1 MAGRLLVAGLDDAR
15 VQGMDGPQRRVVR
28 EALGAAFLSWGRLAE
43 LLDRI
48 NRRIA
53 DYGSE
58 RTPLPEVVYAVV
70 EGAIAEGWLA
80 QLLDEAARANPGNR
94 LLADVVTGY
103 RVTAGPVAPNR
114 VTEVI
119 TPPDVRKVIG
129 TLADEFSDPTAA
141 KTLIAAAGL
150 RPARQPSWQAGNAEL
165 FWSAVYDLYKGGA
178 VIGGWPLVLREAY
191 LQRPGNPVIRAAALA
206 AGVADATAS
215 SSPTVESPPPSQ
227 GGTSHA
233 TSAAAGPER
242 QTAPPANATGM
253 TRAPRADTRPGVQN
267 SRTSAGGS
275 SPTTGV
281 AAGAG
286 PATDREWDFFVS
298 YTAANKGWAEWIAW
312 QLEEADYT
320 VYIQAWDF
328 VPGSHWMNMM
338 TRGIQRANRT
348 ITVLSHAYIDSVW
361 GTAEWQAALRDDP
374 EGFKRKVIP
383 VRVEDCER
391 PTLLETVVGVD
402 LFDLPEDETAARLLA
417 GVAAALGGRTKP
429 STKPSFPTGPGGAT
443 PAH

>member
-1 MAGRLLVAGLDDAR
+1 MAGLDDAR
-15 VQGMDGPQRRVVR
+15 VQGMDGRQRRAVR
-28 EALGAAFLSWGRLAE
+28 EALGAAFPSWGRFAE

-48 NRRIA
+48 NRRITDFGA
-53 DYGSE
+53 E
-58 RTPLPEVVYAVV
+58 RTPLPDVVYAVV
-70 EGAIAEGWLA
+70 EGALAEGWLT

-94 LLADVVTGY
+94 LLSDVVIGY
-103 RVTAGPVAPNR
+103 RVTEGPDAANP

-119 TPPDVRKVIG
+119 SPPDVRTVIG
-129 TLADEFSDPTAA
+129 ALADEFSDPTAA
-141 KTLIAAAGL
+141 KTLIAAARL
-150 RPARQPSWQAGNAEL
+150 RPARQPSWQVGNAEL
-165 FWSAVYDLYKGGA
+165 FWSEVYRLYEGGA
-178 VIGGWPLVLREAY
+178 VVGGWPLVLREAY
-191 LQRPGNPVIRAAALA
+191 LQRPANPIIRAAALA

-215 SSPTVESPPPSQ
+215 SPRAESPPPAQ
-227 GGTSHA
+227 GGTDPA

-242 QTAPPANATGM
+242 QTAPPAAATG
-253 TRAPRADTRPGVQN
+253 TTSVPRDDARPGVP
-267 SRTSAGGS
+267 SAGGS

-281 AAGAG
+281 VAGAG
-286 PATDREWDFFVS
+286 PATERPWDFFVS
-298 YTAANKGWAEWIAW
+298 YTAADKGWAEWIAW

-328 VPGSHWMNMM
+328 VPGSNWMNMM

-361 GTAEWQAALRDDP
+361 GTAEWQAALRADP
-374 EGFKRKVIP
+374 DGFKRKVIP

-391 PTLLETVVGVD
+391 PTLLATVVGVD

-429 STKPSFPTGPGGAT
+429 NTKPSFPPSTGGA
-443 PAH
+443 PPSR

>member
-1 MAGRLLVAGLDDAR
+1 MAGLDDAR
-15 VQGMDGPQRRVVR
+15 VQEMDGRQRRVAR
-28 EALGAAFLSWGRLAE
+28 EALGAAFPSWGRFAE
-43 LLDRI
+43 LLDRV
-48 NRRIA
+48 NRRIT
-53 DYGSE
+53 DYGAE
-58 RTPLPEVVYAVV
+58 RTPLPDVVYAVV
-70 EGAIAEGWLA
+70 EGALAEGWLT

-94 LLADVVTGY
+94 LLSDVVTSY
-103 RVTAGPVAPNR
+103 RVTAGPGAANPA
-114 VTEVI
+114 TEVI
-119 TPPDVRKVIG
+119 SPPDVRTVIG

-150 RPARQPSWQAGNAEL
+150 RPARQPTWQVGNAEL
-165 FWSAVYDLYKGGA
+165 FWFEVYRLYEGGA
-178 VIGGWPLVLREAY
+178 VVGGWPLVLREAY
-191 LQRPGNPVIRAAALA
+191 LQRPANPVIRAAALA

-215 SSPTVESPPPSQ
+215 SSPPAESPPLAQ
-227 GGTSHA
+227 GGTGRA

-242 QTAPPANATGM
+242 RTAPPANPTG
-253 TRAPRADTRPGVQN
+253 TASVPRADARPGVPN
-267 SRTSAGGS
+267 SGTSAGGT
-275 SPTTGV
+275 SPATGV

-286 PATDREWDFFVS
+286 PATEREWDFFVS

-312 QLEEADYT
+312 QLEEAGYT

-328 VPGSHWMNMM
+328 VPGSNWMNMM

-429 STKPSFPTGPGGAT
+429 NTKPSFPPNKGGAP
-443 PAH
+443 PAR